1 MNDSQPVLYGAD
13 WCLKTS
19 GFRNFLQRE
28 WVDFTYRNVEE
39 DEEAAQRVRD
49 QYDGKLKFPVL
60 EIGDTWLKNP
70 GMGELR
76 DTLKEK
82 KLI

>member
-1 MNDSQPVLYGAD
+1 MNKPILYGAN

-19 GFRNFLQRE
+19 GFKNYLQRE
-28 WVDFTYRNVEE
+28 WVDFTYCNVEE
-39 DEEAAQRVRD
+39 DEAAAQRVRD

-60 EIGDTWLKNP
+60 EIGDVWLKNP

-76 DTLKEK
+76 AVLKAQG
-82 KLI
+82 LV

>member
-1 MNDSQPVLYGAD
+1 MSNQPVLYGAD

-28 WVDFTYRNVEE
+28 WVDFIYYDVENN
-39 DEEAAQRVRD
+39 EEAAQRVRD
-49 QYDGKLKFPVL
+49 HYDGKLKFPVL
-60 EIGDTWLKNP
+60 EIGGVWLKNP

-76 DTLKEK
+76 DALKQQ
-82 KLI
+82 KLL

>member
-1 MNDSQPVLYGAD
+1 MSTSQPVLYGAD

-28 WVDFTYRNVEE
+28 WVDFTYYDVEKN
-39 DEEAAQRVRD
+39 EEAAQRVRD
-49 QYDGKLKFPVL
+49 HYDGKLKFPVL
-60 EIGDTWLKNP
+60 EIGDVWLKNP

-76 DTLKEK
+76 DVLKQK

>member
-1 MNDSQPVLYGAD
+1 MNPTQPILYGTD

-19 GFRNFLQRE
+19 GLKNYLQRQ

-39 DEEAAQRVRD
+39 DEEAAQRVKN
-49 QYDGKLKFPVL
+49 QYEGKLKFPVI
-60 EIGDTWLKNP
+60 EIEDTWLKNP

-76 DTLKEK
+76 EALKDHN
-82 KLI
+82 LL

>member
-1 MNDSQPVLYGAD
+1 MSNSQPVLYGAD

-28 WVDFTYRNVEE
+28 WVDFTYHDVEKN
-39 DEEAAQRVRD
+39 EEAAQRVRD
-49 QYDGKLKFPVL
+49 HYDGQLKFPVL
-60 EIGDTWLKNP
+60 EIDDVWLKNP

-76 DTLKEK
+76 DVLKQK